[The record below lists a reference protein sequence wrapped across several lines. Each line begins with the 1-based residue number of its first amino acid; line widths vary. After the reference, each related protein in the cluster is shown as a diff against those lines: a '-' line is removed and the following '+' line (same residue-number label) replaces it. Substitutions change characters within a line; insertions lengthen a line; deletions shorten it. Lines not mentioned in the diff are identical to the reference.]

1 MKNRYNDIGK
11 ICSFAGF
18 VQVYCFFFNTVTNKI
33 MREPIT
39 VIARAGKTK
48 TVLTI
53 SPKTPLAGVGGI
65 TNAKHRKM
73 AAMIAF
79 TTPEKTE
86 NL

>member
-1 MKNRYNDIGK
+1 
-11 ICSFAGF
+11 
-18 VQVYCFFFNTVTNKI
+18 